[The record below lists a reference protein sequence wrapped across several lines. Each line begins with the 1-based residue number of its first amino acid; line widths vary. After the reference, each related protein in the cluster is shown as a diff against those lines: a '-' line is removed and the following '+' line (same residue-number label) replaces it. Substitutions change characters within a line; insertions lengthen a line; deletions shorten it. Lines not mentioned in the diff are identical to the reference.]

1 MKIEIITPDKKV
13 FEGDIKSVRVPGK
26 KGSFQVLKDHAPI
39 ISTLEDG
46 TVIIVDQENKEVR
59 YEIFKIICSDYPA
72 GNNVL
77 LLQHS
82 TYYWEISTSSDIII
96 GSKCIEFSGIQ

>member
-13 FEGDIKSVRVPGK
+13 YEGDIKSIRVPGK

-46 TVIIVDQENKEVR
+46 TVIMIDQDNNEKRFQIDGGVIEV
-59 YEIFKIICSDYPA
+59 KMNSII
-72 GNNVL
+72 L
-77 LLQHS
+77 LAES
-82 TYYWEISTSSDIII
+82 V
-96 GSKCIEFSGIQ
+96 K